1 MSRVSPLGEL
11 PLGWSI
17 SKLSD
22 LTTKIGS
29 GATPRG
35 GSSTYLAH
43 RIKYAL
49 VRSQCVH
56 DRSFDIEALSFIT
69 DQQAS
74 GLRGVQLEAGDVLLN
89 ITGDGAT
96 FGRCCQVP
104 TAALPAVVNQHVSII
119 RPKPDFLD
127 PGYLLT
133 YLVHPDIK
141 DYVEAFNAGGSRRA
155 ITKGHIE
162 SFEIALPPI
171 EEQREIASIFGALD
185 NKIELNRRMAATL
198 EEMARA
204 LYRSWFVDFD
214 PVKAKAEGLAPAFM
228 DEATA
233 ALFPDRFGDDGLPE
247 GWRMGCVTDVFD
259 VVMGQSPPGNTYNDR
274 GEGLPFYQGRTDF
287 GFRFP
292 SQRVFCSAPTRIAPR
307 DSVLLSVRAPVG
319 DLNRAWEECCIGR
332 GVASLS
338 EKEGRNAY
346 GYEALWALSEDLK
359 AYDSEGTV
367 FGAINKNQLTG
378 LSLIIPPKSMR
389 AAFEERVRPMDDR
402 IRNVTA
408 VTRTLTTLRDTLLPK
423 LMSGELR
430 VGEARDQVEEVA

>member
-1 MSRVSPLGEL
+1 MIEWKKYKLADLITIKHGFAFKGE
-11 PLGWSI
+11 
-17 SKLSD
+17 
-22 LTTKIGS
+22 
-29 GATPRG
+29 
-35 GSSTYLAH
+35 
-43 RIKYAL
+43 
-49 VRSQCVH
+49 
-56 DRSFDIEALSFIT
+56 FIT
-69 DQQAS
+69 DEETPNLLLTPGNFAIGGGFQVKKMKFYSGQIPKDYILSQGDLIVTMTDLSKEADTLGYSAVVPKAS
-74 GLRGVQLEAGDVLLN
+74 HVMLHNQRLGKVAVKSSYTTLDFVHWVLRTSDYRHEILSNYSGSTVKHTSPSKILAFEFSLPPLDEQRKIADVL
-89 ITGDGAT
+89 
-96 FGRCCQVP
+96 
-104 TAALPAVVNQHVSII
+104 
-119 RPKPDFLD
+119 
-127 PGYLLT
+127 
-133 YLVHPDIK
+133 
-141 DYVEAFNAGGSRRA
+141 
-155 ITKGHIE
+155 
-162 SFEIALPPI
+162 
-171 EEQREIASIFGALD
+171 GALD
-185 NKIELNRRMAATL
+185 DKIELNRRMAATL
-198 EEMARA
+198 EEMAQA

-247 GWRMGCVTDVFD
+247 AWGMGCVTDVFD

-292 SQRVFCSAPTRIAPR
+292 SQRVFCSAPKRIAPR

-367 FGAINKNQLTG
+367 FGAINKNQLSG
-378 LSLIIPPKSMR
+378 LSLVVPPKSTR
-389 AAFEERVRPMDDR
+389 AAFEERVRSMDDR

-408 VTRTLTTLRDTLLPK
+408 ETRTLTALRDSLLPK

-430 VGEARDQVEEVA
+430 VGEARDQIEEVA

>member
-1 MSRVSPLGEL
+1 MNGWQEVALQDALECLIDYRGKSPKKSEVGIPVISAKVVKSGRILNEIEQTIAPDYYLEWMRRGLPNVGDVVMTTEGPLGEVAQL
-11 PLGWSI
+11 
-17 SKLSD
+17 D
-22 LTTKIGS
+22 HETV
-29 GATPRG
+29 
-35 GSSTYLAH
+35 
-43 RIKYAL
+43 KYAL
-49 VRSQCVH
+49 GQRIVTMRGRSGFL
-56 DRSFDIEALSFIT
+56 DNGFLKYLLLSAEVQERLHSRATGSTVAGIS
-69 DQQAS
+69 QAS
-74 GLRGVQLEAGDVLLN
+74 LRAMP
-89 ITGDGAT
+89 
-96 FGRCCQVP
+96 VP
-104 TAALPAVVNQHVSII
+104 
-119 RPKPDFLD
+119 
-127 PGYLLT
+127 
-133 YLVHPDIK
+133 
-141 DYVEAFNAGGSRRA
+141 
-155 ITKGHIE
+155 
-162 SFEIALPPI
+162 IAPYA
-171 EEQREIASIFGALD
+171 EQRQIASILGALD
-185 NKIELNRRMAATL
+185 DKIDLNRRMAATL

>member
-1 MSRVSPLGEL
+1 MNNSTLVKLGDVVDYQTGHPFKSKEYVDEGVRLLRGDNIGQGFLRWDGAKFWPEETSDKIKAFYLEPGDVVLAMDRPWIEAGLKYSVVLPSDLPALLVQRVSRLRSTPSLDGGFLRYLIGSQEFTNYILDITTGTAVPHISGRDILAYEFEL
-11 PLGWSI
+11 P
-17 SKLSD
+17 KLE
-22 LTTKIGS
+22 
-29 GATPRG
+29 R
-35 GSSTYLAH
+35 
-43 RIKYAL
+43 
-49 VRSQCVH
+49 
-56 DRSFDIEALSFIT
+56 
-69 DQQAS
+69 
-74 GLRGVQLEAGDVLLN
+74 
-89 ITGDGAT
+89 
-96 FGRCCQVP
+96 
-104 TAALPAVVNQHVSII
+104 
-119 RPKPDFLD
+119 
-127 PGYLLT
+127 
-133 YLVHPDIK
+133 
-141 DYVEAFNAGGSRRA
+141 
-155 ITKGHIE
+155 
-162 SFEIALPPI
+162 
-171 EEQREIASIFGALD
+171 QREIAAILGALD
-185 NKIELNRRMAATL
+185 DKIELNRRTATTL
-198 EEMARA
+198 EDMARA
-204 LYRSWFVDFD
+204 LYRSWFVNFD

-228 DEATA
+228 DEATS

-247 GWRMGCVTDVFD
+247 GWKMGCVTDVFD

-319 DLNRAWEECCIGR
+319 DLNRALEECCIGR

-367 FGAINKNQLTG
+367 FGAINKNQLSG
-378 LSLIIPPKSMR
+378 LSLVIPPKSMR

-408 VTRTLTTLRDTLLPK
+408 ETRTLTALRDSLLPK

-430 VGEARDQVEEVA
+430 VGEARDQIEEVG